1 MKTYDNIHKG
11 LLKIETLYNNA
22 MRVNKKELFKVAEY
36 LVKMQKE
43 DGSFGLIDDYRID
56 ADCAIE
62 YGFVPTYYCAAIL
75 MKTSLL
81 CEVNELKDVEEAL
94 SRALVFCERRKLR
107 GSGFDTVSG
116 LVKSL
121 NIFINAGVFEWINK
135 EENRKNSFIAI
146 IKDSLEFMETAV
158 DTGRTVYDWQID
170 YKNEFTDIVS
180 AYHKSIYPEDKEVWY
195 VAYGSNINEERFLE
209 YINRCT
215 DKTYS
220 VESKYYEIPYSI
232 YFAGKSARWDN
243 AAVAFLDT
251 NSKGVA
257 IGRAYKITMKQL
269 DEIQYME
276 GSKYDKR
283 VFLGNEEGLPAFTF
297 TSSRK
302 LSNKT
307 PDKAYLDVILKGLT
321 ETDKVR
327 SEEVLKYYLINR
339 VLNEKQ
345 ISVIK
350 VLRQAEHG
358 LSIYDIAEK
367 VNMPINEIS
376 DGVIALSKLIGLI
389 KQDGRSIASGV
400 ETNDRKAV
408 YYTVK
413 EYRNIMDMLVI
424 RN

>member
-1 MKTYDNIHKG
+1 MKTYDNIHKE

-135 EENRKNSFIAI
+135 EENRKNSFTAI
-146 IKDSLEFMETAV
+146 IKDSLEFMETAL

-170 YKNEFTDIVS
+170 YKNELTDIVS

-220 VESKYYEIPYSI
+220 AESKYYEIPYSI
-232 YFAGKSARWDN
+232 YFAGKSARWNN

-251 NSKGVA
+251 NSKGFA

-321 ETDKVR
+321 EVEHSK
-327 SEEVLKYYLINR
+327 SEEVLKYYLYKR
-339 VLNEKQ
+339 VLSDKQ
-345 ISVIK
+345 IAVLK
-350 VLRQAEHG
+350 VLRQSEHG
-358 LSIYDIAEK
+358 LSIYRIAEALDIPVKETGDIAVELACK
-367 VNMPINEIS
+367 
-376 DGVIALSKLIGLI
+376 IGII
-389 KQDGRSIASGV
+389 KQDIRSV
-400 ETNDRKAV
+400 EYDLEGNDGIAV
-408 YYTVK
+408 YYTLK
-413 EYRNIMDMLVI
+413 RFRDIIDIINL
-424 RN
+424 